1 MLTVPRR
8 LARIR
13 TDPWDDYWD
22 CAQSISALSFAAV
35 ARVSLTLTVDAWSK
49 MLRQRVTPQED
60 PSLVRRGHW
69 CGQQSELGVGCCS
82 PGGPAADDFR
92 RNVRR
97 RTRS

>member
-1 MLTVPRR
+1 MLTVPDGS
-8 LARIR
+8 LGSER
-13 TDPWDDYWD
+13 TPWDDYWD

-49 MLRQRVTPQED
+49 MLQRVTPQED
-60 PSLVRRGHW
+60 ASLVRRGHW

-92 RNVRR
+92 RKVRR